1 MKKKYA
7 KKFLI
12 GIWVA
17 MLSLLIGFLLAV
29 HFDNKD
35 KEFKLEG
42 STENTETSSLAEKYT
57 KEDIDEW
64 ERDVDEMRETG
75 YQSFQYTLQLS
86 EADMPQVDQSLY
98 EYVDYS
104 NEGDNSEVLGKT
116 VYALAGYFGGNISD
130 YIFFDIKYDET
141 LMQGIYIIICNDIQ
155 YDVAISETENIIY
168 VNQSIVDT
176 SVNDTEIVMDATE
189 EMILVEE

>member
-17 MLSLLIGFLLAV
+17 MMSLLIGFLLAV

-57 KEDIDEW
+57 KEDIDE
-64 ERDVDEMRETG
+64 
-75 YQSFQYTLQLS
+75 
-86 EADMPQVDQSLY
+86 
-98 EYVDYS
+98 
-104 NEGDNSEVLGKT
+104 
-116 VYALAGYFGGNISD
+116 
-130 YIFFDIKYDET
+130 
-141 LMQGIYIIICNDIQ
+141 
-155 YDVAISETENIIY
+155 
-168 VNQSIVDT
+168 
-176 SVNDTEIVMDATE
+176 
-189 EMILVEE
+189 